1 MNCLFCKIINKEI
14 PSSIVYED
22 NNIIVFLDIKPQTN
36 GHMLIIPK
44 KHYLD
49 ISDIDEHILNHINKI
64 SKKMNQLLI
73 DKLKIDGLTIVQNNG
88 CAQEVKHYHL
98 HLIPK
103 YNNQIPLTLEQVYQ
117 LLTT

>member
-1 MNCLFCKIINKEI
+1 MDCLFCKIIKKEF
-14 PSSIVYED
+14 PSFIIYED
-22 NNIIVFLDIKPQTN
+22 NKIIVFLDIKPQTN

-49 ISDIDEHILNHINKI
+49 ISDIDDSVLYHINKI
-64 SKKMNQLLI
+64 SKEMHQLLVN
-73 DKLKIDGLTIVQNNG
+73 KLKIDGLTIVQNNG

-103 YNNQIPLTLEQVYQ
+103 YNNHLSLTLEEVYQ